1 LIVAIGQG
9 RLARVVFCNQSLKG
23 LAMNPGRNKSVGWV
37 GRLAAVMLGASLIAG
52 TARGEDAKPEE
63 VMTAKGLTKTGVFYV
78 LKEDAAIGEDLRKF
92 RLAKTAYDTDTKKR
106 LECENKIKMAKNA
119 MSQWEYEY
127 RALNEKLAAGI
138 ADNFQHNKAIGEIN
152 ALVSKMKEGE
162 EFVKLREGEMAK
174 FNASREAY
182 ITAAIEL
189 TEKME
194 KVLKTYEALAKDEE
208 VTKALVV
215 INDKARP
222 KMKLGPSVELT
233 QNLAFV
239 KKQRGDINSA
249 IVKLKVENNT
259 PTVEVTINGKIT
271 RTMILDSG
279 ASVIA
284 VTAGLAR
291 ELGMRPGPQDPVVR
305 MRLADGKLVDAR
317 QMYLKTVRVGSFTIE
332 NVECAVLPESLV
344 AAEDLLGGSFLRNFV
359 YKIDPEAGELHL
371 AQIGKAP
378 AAGGGAAG
386 AAKKEMPK

>member
-1 LIVAIGQG
+1 MGRWCAMMLAYALVAGV
-9 RLARVVFCNQSLKG
+9 AS
-23 LAMNPGRNKSVGWV
+23 
-37 GRLAAVMLGASLIAG
+37 GA
-52 TARGEDAKPEE
+52 DAKPEE
-63 VMTAKGLTKTGVFYV
+63 VMTEKGLSKAGAVYV
-78 LKEDAAIGEDLRKF
+78 LKDDATIGEDLRKF

-106 LECENKIKMAKNA
+106 LECENKIKVAKNA
-119 MSQWEYEY
+119 LSQWEYEY
-127 RALNEKLAAGI
+127 RALNEKLSAGI

-162 EFVKLREGEMAK
+162 EFVKLREGEMSK

-182 ITAAIEL
+182 ITAAIDL

-194 KVLKTYEALAKDEE
+194 KVLKTYEELAKDAD
-208 VTKALVV
+208 VTKALVQ
-215 INDKARP
+215 INDKAKP
-222 KMKLGPSVELT
+222 KMKLGPSAELT
-233 QNLAFV
+233 QNLVFV

-249 IVKLKVENNT
+249 IVKLKVENHI
-259 PTVEVTINGKIT
+259 PTVEVTMNGKIT

-284 VTAGLAR
+284 VTSGLAR
-291 ELGMRPGPQDPVVR
+291 ELGMTPGPQDAVVR

-317 QMYLKTVRVGSFTIE
+317 QMYLKSVRVGSFTIE

-378 AAGGGAAG
+378 AAGAAG
-386 AAKKEMPK
+386 AVKKDMPK